1 MTLREMGMTP
11 RQIPAVIGSAIL
23 FVTAVA
29 VGAFVIVSVSP
40 DEGRSVS
47 DAQQGL
53 LMEGMAATKPFDAAP
68 LTPTVGQRSRPNA
81 QALSLAPNAGLTES
95 PPPAETKPDVAP
107 KLGSSSH
114 QTNASANDSTG
125 KFSTSESLQVRRP
138 YPKPSSRPSIPAP
151 RVSLPIQAAP
161 PAIQPPLDGML
172 TAVEIRRMRLSLR
185 LTREQEPYW
194 YPVEQALMEISVQQ
208 VAMRRA
214 GQDPKDAF
222 GIGAGMRVYSAARP
236 LLDQLREDQ
245 KALVRARAQAMGFG
259 SIASSI

>member
-1 MTLREMGMTP
+1 MTP
-11 RQIPAVIGSAIL
+11 RQIPAVIGGAIL
-23 FVTAVA
+23 FVAAVA

-40 DEGRSVS
+40 DERRSVS

-68 LTPTVGQRSRPNA
+68 LSATVGQRSRPNA
-81 QALSLAPNAGLTES
+81 QALSVAPNVGLADS
-95 PPPAETKPDVAP
+95 PPLAETRPDAAP

-114 QTNASANDSTG
+114 ETNASVNGSTG
-125 KFSTSESLQVRRP
+125 EFNTSEPLQVRRP
-138 YPKPSSRPSIPAP
+138 DPKPSSRPSIPAP

-161 PAIQPPLDGML
+161 TAMQPHVDGML
-172 TAVEIRRMRLSLR
+172 TATEIRRMRLSLR

-194 YPVEQALMEISVQQ
+194 YPVEQALMDISMQQ
-208 VAMRRA
+208 AVMVRA

-245 KALVRARAQAMGFG
+245 KALVRARARAMGFG
-259 SIASSI
+259 SIANSI

>member
-1 MTLREMGMTP
+1 MGMTP
-11 RQIPAVIGSAIL
+11 GQIPAAIGGALL
-23 FVTAVA
+23 FVAAVA
-29 VGAFVIVSVSP
+29 VGSFVIVSVSP
-40 DEGRSVS
+40 DERRSVS
-47 DAQQGL
+47 NAQQGL
-53 LMEGMAATKPFDAAP
+53 LMEGMAATKPFEAAP
-68 LTPTVGQRSRPNA
+68 LTATVGHRLQPNA
-81 QALSLAPNAGLTES
+81 LALSLAPNPGLTDS
-95 PPPAETKPDVAP
+95 PPPAETRPDVTP

-114 QTNASANDSTG
+114 QTNASVNGSTG
-125 KFSTSESLQVRRP
+125 EFNTSEPLQVRRP
-138 YPKPSSRPSIPAP
+138 DPKPSSRPSIPAP

-161 PAIQPPLDGML
+161 PALQPHVEGML

-208 VAMRRA
+208 AAMVRA

-245 KALVRARAQAMGFG
+245 KALVRARARAMGFG